1 MKEFLLRFKNWG
13 VWVSMAALV
22 VFLVKQ
28 FVGIDITDTVNQ
40 LMDLLLPLL
49 IAFGIV
55 NNPTNSKGI

>member
-1 MKEFLLRFKNWG
+1 
-13 VWVSMAALV
+13 MAALV

-28 FVGIDITDTVNQ
+28 FGGIDITDTVSQ

>member
-28 FVGIDITDTVNQ
+28 FGGIDITDTVSQ

>member
-28 FVGIDITDTVNQ
+28 FSGIDITDTVSQ